1 MCFDHHSQEMKEQ
14 VLSSDSS
21 RREDLCRR
29 VCVYSYILIT
39 VPAVSVSLPG
49 PRLAPGLPS
58 DRTDSRQGKN
68 GSSYLKRCAMDI
80 NRCVQRR
87 SCHSQHHQ
95 HHRHRP
101 ASDLIIRCWGCTRDT
116 YLLILPFICWL
127 IFVLLVQLKPIKRT
141 LKLPWFHVSPQVYYD
156 SFF

>member
-68 GSSYLKRCAMDI
+68 GSSYLKEALCNGHKQMCAEE
-80 NRCVQRR
+80 VL
-87 SCHSQHHQ
+87 SLTAS
-95 HHRHRP
+95 P
-101 ASDLIIRCWGCTRDT
+101 A
-116 YLLILPFICWL
+116 P
-127 IFVLLVQLKPIKRT
+127 
-141 LKLPWFHVSPQVYYD
+141 SPQASVRPNYQMLRLHTWHLSANT
-156 SFF
+156 SFHLLADICFISATKTHKKNTETSLVPCFTPGLLW